1 MVEVLS
7 SSDEDDLVAVGPAG
21 ERETFVE
28 DEEEELNLCTE
39 TLDEIL
45 KRQNAENVDTSQVS
59 HLNLD
64 RQRIGSVDDMV
75 FTGFGS
81 VTNLYVQHNR
91 VKNLAFCGQ
100 VSPNPRSAPHRPPHD
115 ADAGPSSSSL
125 LPIDCLFSSDLS
137 VCRDLPRFLAQ
148 LANLRFLCAS
158 NNELERV
165 DGLNG
170 LRGLRVLDV
179 SHNRITRVTPEDLP
193 PSLQFLMLAGNPCAG
208 EGTVME
214 GLKAMPSLIEVD
226 GKRFKSSIAATGG
239 QAKIFSFRE
248 RRAVLADDK
257 SECWVTC
264 QAPTR
269 STRTNF
275 VFSNPLRFADLV
287 LLVFGSSF
295 VSAVGKA
302 TGCGGWSSRSRPKS
316 SGRSSWR
323 GPG

>member
-115 ADAGPSSSSL
+115 ADADPFF
-125 LPIDCLFSSDLS
+125 LFS
-137 VCRDLPRFLAQ
+137 
-148 LANLRFLCAS
+148 
-158 NNELERV
+158 
-165 DGLNG
+165 
-170 LRGLRVLDV
+170 
-179 SHNRITRVTPEDLP
+179 
-193 PSLQFLMLAGNPCAG
+193 
-208 EGTVME
+208 
-214 GLKAMPSLIEVD
+214 
-226 GKRFKSSIAATGG
+226 IAY
-239 QAKIFSFRE
+239 
-248 RRAVLADDK
+248 
-257 SECWVTC
+257 
-264 QAPTR
+264 
-269 STRTNF
+269 
-275 VFSNPLRFADLV
+275 
-287 LLVFGSSF
+287 
-295 VSAVGKA
+295 
-302 TGCGGWSSRSRPKS
+302 
-316 SGRSSWR
+316 
-323 GPG
+323 

>member
-1 MVEVLS
+1 M
-7 SSDEDDLVAVGPAG
+7 
-21 ERETFVE
+21 
-28 DEEEELNLCTE
+28 
-39 TLDEIL
+39 
-45 KRQNAENVDTSQVS
+45 
-59 HLNLD
+59 
-64 RQRIGSVDDMV
+64 
-75 FTGFGS
+75 
-81 VTNLYVQHNR
+81 
-91 VKNLAFCGQ
+91 
-100 VSPNPRSAPHRPPHD
+100 
-115 ADAGPSSSSL
+115 
-125 LPIDCLFSSDLS
+125 
-137 VCRDLPRFLAQ
+137 
-148 LANLRFLCAS
+148 
-158 NNELERV
+158 

-179 SHNRITRVTPEDLP
+179 SHNRIARVTPEDLP

-257 SECWVTC
+257 SECWATC